1 MNYFLIACCEA
12 LNIIACWYPKKNNEN
27 FFPMNNIFTYIKS
40 KVEILTRSEG
50 TVTDFTPT
58 YFKVSTNTPVS
69 HEVTDSPAC

>member
-1 MNYFLIACCEA
+1 
-12 LNIIACWYPKKNNEN
+12 
-27 FFPMNNIFTYIKS
+27 MNNIFTYIKS